1 MDKPRDPSQLKS
13 QRQRRLVI
21 GAIAAV
27 VLGLFTYKVLTL
39 EPAAMAVDRQTVWTD
54 KVKRSDMLRQVR
66 GPGTLE
72 AEEIQWITA
81 GTNGQVARR
90 VILPGSVVSP
100 DTVILELTNPELEQQ
115 ALDARL
121 ALDAAR
127 AETRDLE
134 VRLQS
139 DVLNQEANATRVAS
153 DYESAKLE
161 AEAQEQLA
169 RDGLTPEITLKRARL
184 RAQQLGEQTRI
195 ERERLVKQRESVT
208 AQIASQAARVEQL
221 AAVYQLRASQM
232 SQLQV
237 RAGLEGVLQ
246 EVPLEVGQRVTPGTN
261 LALVANP
268 NKLKAVL
275 QIPQVQAKDLVIGQK
290 SEIDTRNGV
299 VAGQV
304 MRIDPAVREGTVTVD
319 VAILGELPKGA
330 RPDLSIEGIIEIER
344 LLNVLN
350 VGRPAYG
357 QAESQVSL
365 FKVLPN
371 GDAIRVPVMLG
382 RTSVSTIEI
391 RQGLEEGDEV
401 ILSDTSAFD
410 EQEKIRL
417 K

>member
-13 QRQRRLVI
+13 QKQRRLIV

-100 DTVILELTNPELEQQ
+100 DTVILELINPELEQQ

-127 AETRDLE
+127 AETRDLD

-139 DVLNQEANATRVAS
+139 EVLNQEANATRVAS

-195 ERERLVKQRESVT
+195 ERERLVKQQESVK

-221 AAVYQLRASQM
+221 AAVYQLRATQM

-290 SEIDTRNGV
+290 AEIDTRNGV

-330 RPDLSIEGIIEIER
+330 RPDLSIEGIVEIER

-371 GDAIRVPVMLG
+371 GEAIRVPVMLG